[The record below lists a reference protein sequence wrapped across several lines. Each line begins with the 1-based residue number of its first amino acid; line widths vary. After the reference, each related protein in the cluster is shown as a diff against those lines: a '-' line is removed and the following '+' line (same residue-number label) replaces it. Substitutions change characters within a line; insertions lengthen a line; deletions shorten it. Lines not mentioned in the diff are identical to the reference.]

1 MAATPGMA
9 FAREVIDTPVTDEMS
24 DSFLAYSLSVITSR
38 AIPDVRD
45 GLKPVQRRI
54 LFSMYKLG
62 LRPDSA
68 HRKCAGVVGD
78 TMGKYHPHGDSAIY
92 DALVRLGW
100 DFARNVTMVDPHGN
114 FGSLD
119 DPPAAY
125 RYTECR
131 PTNAAMDMLG
141 EIVEETV
148 DFRPTFDGLNDE
160 PAYLPGLVPNLLVN
174 GTAGIAVGMAT
185 NMAPHNL
192 GEVYEAIKLVMTQ
205 RRPKVTLDQVMKVLP
220 GPDFPSGGLIIDESL
235 RDAYESG
242 RGAIRMRAKT
252 EVEKV
257 GRRKQGI
264 VVTELPYMVG
274 PEKVVSRIKDLIAK
288 GKLANV
294 TDVNDLSDRTNG
306 LRVVI
311 ECRTGSNP
319 HAILNDLYRL
329 TPLEE
334 SFSFNNV
341 VLVNNRPTTVG
352 IIELC
357 QHYIDHRLDVIRRRT
372 QYRLDKALARAHI
385 VEGLLIALD
394 AIDEVIAIIRSSADT
409 EEASARLQ
417 ADLTLTE
424 IQAEHILEM
433 QLRRLT
439 ALEVQKL
446 IDELVELRKRI
457 AEYEKLLGSD
467 KRQRTMVLKE
477 LEEIVKKYGTPR
489 RSRMLSAAEVEAA
502 ALEAP
507 APTELIEEAC
517 TLAFTTSG
525 LIGRQPADGAAT
537 AKPGRH
543 DVLSAAIV
551 SSTGAEVTGITS
563 NGRMLRV
570 AVADIPEVAGRS
582 RGASV
587 SEIFDIARGESL
599 VAVFSSEGDPVMV
612 VTREGV
618 AKRLERS
625 ELFSGRSGAP
635 VIKLKGDDLVAAAF
649 VAPSEGDALIIATD
663 GQTLRMPIETVKTQG
678 RGAAGVAGMK
688 LKGDAEVLAAG
699 LVVDNGVVVTAS
711 SGGRAKSTPVDEFPT
726 KGRGGSGLRIQK
738 LTKGDALVLARVA
751 GPHQLSGVFASSDD
765 PSKPDP
771 TPRPLEFGATKRDGS
786 GSALSPALLA
796 VGEGRW

>member
-1 MAATPGMA
+1 MA
-9 FAREVIDTPVTDEMS
+9 FAREVIDTPVTEEMS
-24 DSFLAYSLSVITSR
+24 DSFLSYSLSVITSR

-45 GLKPVQRRI
+45 GFKPVQRRI

-62 LRPDSA
+62 LRPDGA

-131 PTNAAMDMLG
+131 PTTAAMDMLG

-160 PAYLPGLVPNLLVN
+160 PVYLPGLVPNLLVN

-192 GEVYEAIKLVMTQ
+192 REVSEAIKLVMTQ
-205 RRPKVTLDQVMKVLP
+205 RRPKVTLDQVMEVLP
-220 GPDFPSGGLIIDESL
+220 GPDFPSGGMIIDESL

-242 RGAIRMRAKT
+242 RGAIRIRAKAT
-252 EVEKV
+252 VEKV
-257 GRRKQGI
+257 GRRKEGI
-264 VVTELPYMVG
+264 IITELPYMVG
-274 PEKVVSRIKDLIAK
+274 PEKVVARVKELIAK
-288 GKLANV
+288 GKLANI

-311 ECRTGSNP
+311 ECRAGSNP

-341 VLVNNRPTTVG
+341 VLVNDRPTTVG

-357 QHYIDHRLDVIRRRT
+357 QHYIDHRLDVVQRRT

-394 AIDEVIAIIRSSADT
+394 AIDEVIAIIRSSADS
-409 EEASARLQ
+409 EEASTRLQ
-417 ADLTLTE
+417 ADLALSE

-457 AEYEKLLGSD
+457 AEYEKILGSE
-467 KRQRTMVLKE
+467 KRQRTIVLKE
-477 LEEIVKKYGTPR
+477 LEDIVKKYGVER
-489 RSRMLSAAEVEAA
+489 RSRILTDAEVEAA
-502 ALEAP
+502 ALEVPVA
-507 APTELIEEAC
+507 ADVIEEAC
-517 TLAFTTSG
+517 TLAITTSG
-525 LIGRQPADGAAT
+525 LIGRQSADGAAP

-543 DVLSAAIV
+543 DVLAAAINA
-551 SSTGAEVTGITS
+551 STTAEVTGITS

-582 RGASV
+582 RGAAV
-587 SEIFDIARGESL
+587 SEIFDIARGERL
-599 VAVFSSEGDPVMV
+599 IGVFGADGDPVML
-612 VTREGV
+612 VTAGGV

-625 ELFSGRSGAP
+625 ELFSGRSGSPA
-635 VIKLKGDDLVAAAF
+635 IKLKGDDTVAAAF
-649 VAPSEGDALIIATD
+649 SARADGDAMIVASD
-663 GQTLRMPIETVKTQG
+663 GQTLRLAVDAINTQG
-678 RGAAGVAGMK
+678 RSAAGVAGMK
-688 LKGDAEVLAAG
+688 LKGAALVVAAG
-699 LVVDNGVVVTAS
+699 AVSESGVIITAT
-711 SGGRAKSTPVDEFPT
+711 SGGRAKSTPVSEFEA
-726 KGRGGSGLRIQK
+726 KGRGGSGLRITK
-738 LTKGDALVLARVA
+738 LPKGEEILVARVA
-751 GPHQLSGVFASSDD
+751 GPHQLTGVFGSADD
-765 PSKPDP
+765 PAKPDP
-771 TPRPLEFGATKRDGS
+771 TPKPLDFGATKRDGT
-786 GSALSPALLA
+786 GTAIHPPLLA